1 MNGSSMNGSSMSE
14 AKLREEICYFGKSLF
29 DRGLT
34 FGSAGNIS
42 ARVSDGW
49 LMTPTNSC
57 LGRLD
62 PATLSKVDERGQLLS
77 GDKATKEY
85 FLHLSMYAERPAAGA
100 IVHLHSTHSV
110 AVSVLA
116 DLDPEHPIPPIT
128 AYYVMRIGRLALVP
142 YYAPGD
148 LALADAV
155 RAAAGRHHAVLL
167 ANHGPVVAGKDLETA
182 VYATEELEETAK
194 LYLLLRGE
202 KTRLLT
208 VEQVRELEQK
218 HPS

>member
-1 MNGSSMNGSSMSE
+1 MSE
-14 AKLREEICYFGKSLF
+14 ASLREEICAFGKSLF

-49 LMTPTNSC
+49 LMTPTNSS

-62 PATLSKVDERGQLLS
+62 PAALSKVDERGQLIS
-77 GDKATKEY
+77 GDKPSKEY
-85 FLHLSMYAERPAAGA
+85 FLHLSMYAERPNAGA

-116 DLDPEHPIPPIT
+116 DLDPEDPIPPIT

-148 LALADAV
+148 IALADAV
-155 RAAAGRHHAVLL
+155 RNVAGRHHAVLL

-202 KTRLLT
+202 KTRLLSA
-208 VEQVRELEQK
+208 EQVRELQQK
-218 HPS
+218 HSS

>member
-1 MNGSSMNGSSMSE
+1 MSE
-14 AKLREEICYFGKSLF
+14 ASLREEICAFGKSLF

-49 LMTPTNSC
+49 LMTPTNSS

-62 PATLSKVDERGQLLS
+62 PAALSKVDERGQLIS
-77 GDKATKEY
+77 GAKPSKEY
-85 FLHLSMYAERPAAGA
+85 FLHLSMYAERPNAGA

-116 DLDPEHPIPPIT
+116 DLDPKDPIPPIT

-148 LALADAV
+148 IALADAV
-155 RAAAGRHHAVLL
+155 RNVAGRHHAVLL

-202 KTRLLT
+202 KTRLLSP
-208 VEQVRELEQK
+208 EQVRELQQK

>member
-1 MNGSSMNGSSMSE
+1 MSSE
-14 AKLREEICYFGKSLF
+14 ARLREEICYFGKSLF

-42 ARVSDGW
+42 ARTGEAW

-62 PATLSKVDERGQLLS
+62 PASLSKVDAKGSALS
-77 GDKATKEY
+77 GDKPTKEA
-85 FLHLSMYAERPAAGA
+85 FLHLSMYAERPNAGA
-100 IVHLHSTHSV
+100 IVHLHSTYSV

-116 DLDPEHPIPPIT
+116 DLDAEAPIPPIT
-128 AYYVMRIGRLALVP
+128 AYYVMRIGKLALIP

-148 LALADAV
+148 TTLANAV
-155 RAAAGRHHAVLL
+155 REVAGRHHAVLL

-194 LYLLLRGE
+194 LYLMLRGQNV
-202 KTRLLT
+202 KLLT
-208 VEQVRELEQK
+208 PEQVAELHK
-218 HPS
+218 RFSA

>member
-1 MNGSSMNGSSMSE
+1 MTES
-14 AKLREEICYFGKSLF
+14 KLREEICWFGKSIY

-34 FGSAGNIS
+34 AGSSGNIS
-42 ARVSDGW
+42 VRVDGGF

-62 PATLSKVDERGQLLS
+62 PATLSKVDVNGNALS
-77 GDKATKEY
+77 GDKPTKEA

-110 AVSVLA
+110 AVSILT
-116 DLDPEHPIPPIT
+116 DTDPLNPIPPIT
-128 AYYVMRIGRLALVP
+128 AYYVMKIGRLALLP

-148 LALADAV
+148 LTLANAV
-155 RAAAGRHHAVLL
+155 REVARRHHAVLL
-167 ANHGPVVAGKDLETA
+167 SNHGPIVAGKDLETA

-194 LYLLLRGE
+194 LYLLLRGS
-202 KTRLLT
+202 KLKLLSA
-208 VEQVRELEQK
+208 EQQADLERRY
-218 HPS
+218 PS

>member
-1 MNGSSMNGSSMSE
+1 MSE

-42 ARVSDGW
+42 VRVADGW

-62 PATLSKVDERGQLLS
+62 PARLSKVDECGQLVS
-77 GDKATKEY
+77 GDQATKEY
-85 FLHLSMYAERPAAGA
+85 FLHLSMYAQRPNAGA

-116 DLDPEHPIPPIT
+116 DLDPEQPIPPIT
-128 AYYVMRIGRLALVP
+128 AYYVMKIGQLALVP

-148 LALADAV
+148 VALAEAV
-155 RAAAGRHHAVLL
+155 REVAGRHHAVLL

-182 VYATEELEETAK
+182 IYATEELEETAK
-194 LYLLLRGE
+194 LYLMLRGE

-208 VEQVRELEQK
+208 AEQIGQLQQK